1 MKKDRFIIGILLL
14 IAEMIATATVVASCD
29 TVGGAIYAFCYCL
42 ILSCIA
48 SGIVD
53 YCLRD
58 NTND

>member
-1 MKKDRFIIGILLL
+1 MNNRSVIGLLLL
-14 IAEMIATATVVASCD
+14 IAEMLATVTVVSSCD